1 MTDEGMGD
9 VVFKDYDERDDGKL
23 VYSIVENGKTPF
35 RLTEKG
41 EMSFAQGDPAT
52 LGLRIDY
59 EAASFITISV
69 MGTDTG
75 DPQDDPVVGLTVVG
89 PYNIYVC
96 NRNDPPVLFPT
107 TVSVK
112 ENSPKGYF
120 VGTPLP
126 YLEQDVGQE
135 LTFTIEGGNIP
146 QDMAQKIKP
155 IFGRDGAGMKDRGA
169 WWDVTEF
176 VVLGPFVQPKTT
188 GCGIKASNIA
198 GLENVVGD
206 TWFPEGGRSW
216 FEQQEECTQAM
227 VDASQCDTLS
237 VNPEPSTAT
246 KELKWTTWKT
256 GSAGKINFQRAASPT
271 MGGNMDAATAYAA
284 VYLYADADKNEVKM
298 GVGSDDGIMTWVNG
312 EEIAELSPYR
322 VCRDGVTRAANTAP
336 VDLVK
341 GENIVL
347 MKVTDRDGGW
357 GAMLSL
363 ADVEGVFA
371 SNVRL
376 NATEIAQIEGRF
388 HSEAVFAF
396 SPAQV
401 GQLVVN
407 QPEHV
412 DYEYQKSYTLTVR
425 ATDNGL
431 GALSDTARVNIQI
444 DDVNE
449 APELTGVLAIH
460 VDENNCGK
468 GNPWDGTCT
477 GATSIGNVGS
487 FDLEDDTK
495 ASLNTQFKISSS
507 SLFQI
512 SQQGNIQLQPG
523 KVLDYEDESEHTF
536 IVMVQ
541 DSGGLLVSS
550 PYTVKV
556 RNTNDPLLL
565 QANQHRVVDE
575 NTPTGGKI
583 GAPLVAKDS
592 DLPPLCVFPFTYKS
606 TTYSSCSDM
615 GANGEPQ
622 AFLWC
627 AHDTVYKSGNEG
639 PSGTWSKCPEPQM
652 FQFRIKAQDKAG
664 LFVVGR
670 ETGQLAVGEFGKLD
684 FETKRAYTITVEAVD
699 CGGLAGDC
707 DLAFSG
713 NNRISTQQVSIAV
726 RDINEAPALSD
737 ARISVLENAGAYEP
751 IGQPVVGTDP
761 DVFVEQKL
769 RYTIESGNDDMLFEI
784 EGCSGQVSLSKRGEV
799 IDFEARRRYKL
810 GIQVEDRN
818 GLSDTATAIIEV
830 LDVNEPPLFDRQ
842 AFDVDENSAV
852 GTLVGELAPA
862 FDPDYP
868 MDSTVSTADTDCV
881 EWSSVGAV
889 SATATFD
896 FALDTGTKKSCR
908 ATSDVDSAHS
918 WCYVKQG
925 ADAFAKE
932 MCSHQDVKY
941 ALTAGNADGRFAID
955 ADSGAITLARA
966 TLNYERAI
974 QHVVRVSA
982 CDWMGVDGAAVQ
994 HSAFHWSNRIG
1005 KSYDHGSGLC
1015 TQAWVVIKVNDVN
1028 DQPQIM
1034 GRSLVARSVQE
1045 NAETGFVLDGPAF
1058 MARDEDADKMYWSVK
1073 AGDGY
1078 DRFNINAKGEIYVD
1092 LRNGATLDFEQ
1103 RTGYV
1108 VEFVGRDREVATN
1121 EFVKMHSGKVTIN
1134 LRDVNEAP
1142 VLEDQSGTISEDAAP
1157 GTQVGPTAG
1166 GADSGCL
1173 FEVKDQDAAQ
1183 TYEWTL
1189 SGGNTNTAFV
1199 VSPVA
1204 NSAGTKAQVSVGLT
1218 QLSQLKYM
1226 DFESSNRNTYALQVK
1241 VRDMAT
1247 QSQEGVSALV
1257 ASATCTVTVVDANEA
1272 PTFPTDAD
1280 YTRTVPEDA
1289 NGGENNKVYGGKG
1302 VLANDQDSGDEAE
1315 LTYAIDIAN
1324 SGPFASFFAIDS
1336 KTAIL
1341 TVKHPG
1347 SNTAEPFDYEDLTQ
1361 RADGY
1366 KVVVTATDPAGASA
1380 SVTVRVDVTDINEA
1394 PVLGHQWRGVPETAL
1409 QGASVGSVIAAHDQ
1423 DLDGNQRLTYTLD
1436 MNQTHGEERGFG
1448 DEVNGTWLFG
1458 MTNFGQIYVN
1468 RGPSEGYVNLNLDA
1482 AQPWYRNLTVCVTD
1496 SGFPSPNEQSSQT
1509 TCSTV
1514 SIEVLEANEPPYLPK
1529 GRITTIPENLAP
1541 GSVVGEPL
1549 TVGRQCNASVD
1560 YNDRR
1565 GCGAFD
1571 PDEDDVLYYSIIG
1584 GDDMNLFQ
1592 IGRETGVLQVR
1603 AGAVVDYEKRT
1614 QFDIKIQVE
1623 DWCPDNRCK
1632 AQRYKGNL
1640 TISTTYTVQ
1649 VTDVNEAPTLVGSA
1663 CEIEE
1668 RAPTDTPCEHSA
1680 LNPKVS
1686 TLVTDQD
1693 ANDDSHT
1700 FSFRV
1705 GSGDFAQETAD
1716 GTFKMDEKTGVIYST
1731 GKVLDYETKPLYRLV
1746 VVAFDKG
1753 GLASNEV
1760 KVDVVLTNVND
1771 PPKLD
1776 DRYVRRLPENSFK
1789 GYRVGAPLPG
1799 SDQDANDRVLY
1810 SLTGDNCWASDVTG
1824 AKGGSSAYRPPF
1836 SAGRVESAGQKKQ
1849 VSFEVK
1855 APNGATISIRSDR
1868 DDDRSSYQI
1877 ALGEAGNTVSMIK
1890 RCDTNGVCK
1899 DCGWD
1904 SIFPRP
1910 PVLEELNYTMRTV
1923 QAYETARAGTSASGT
1938 VKRHKT
1944 LTLGDFGLKDANG
1957 KANCDDD
1964 TTDLTCEGSSWAGSS
1979 QAGSVITLN
1988 VPDSNDGK
1996 ASNGGK
2002 DYDFTITK
2010 IQVKKSAAATRAYA
2024 YDLPLAGDAGRTQEP
2039 MMLLVD
2045 LADPA
2050 VVASG
2055 KLSNLATAQ
2064 CAAISSEDACSA
2076 PCSWDTASSTCGSEL
2091 SQLEIRGGTQIRRVG
2106 GTNTLYSSKSS
2117 AGRGLPLY
2125 RATWGRGPT
2134 HYYRSNHGTTTS
2146 KFLEVYAENDWIV
2159 EDGYDHWS
2167 CSDRKD
2173 AATCNPDGDTMCSW
2187 SGGKCKRKDVY
2198 SGPGSWSVAC
2208 DNNSPGGSRSPI
2220 KLVKAGH
2227 KSKAKHYYLGKYVGM
2242 ASLDACSDACR
2253 MEDGC
2258 RYFSFR
2264 ASDGSCYSVQT
2275 TNPSAS
2281 GYTADA
2287 TLSLFEM
2294 NTGYDLDSSFST
2306 CSIRQRSNIHS
2317 SGYYNPIPPRLL
2329 YNWRQMA
2336 QLGSAVVFNNP
2347 EALKWT
2353 DYAFKLKIKSG
2364 DNDWI
2369 GVQFRRTDNK
2379 NYYTYEMGVEI
2390 SARRLKKTVN
2400 GVTTILKELVPSGCP
2415 ASTKT
2420 CANKKPRHCTDIL
2433 ELNKEA
2439 TSGVYTI
2446 NPDNGK
2452 EDFKVYCD
2460 MDTEPTGPGGPW
2472 DGKSNPWTVIMR
2484 RNKNSKTS
2492 FYRTWYDYEEGFPA
2506 QQHTQRIVQ
2515 NSWTYSTNSNQG
2527 GVGGHISG
2535 SGQRRFPGGNQGLSE
2550 AVAFARSKGHRPGH
2564 ELHYIRN
2571 LNGWLYMYGAGS
2583 LGGRRVLNEETGEE
2597 EEHPDDAKATKAMEA
2612 NGRQLSGRKGR
2623 NLCRPWRP
2631 PRYGIK
2637 TWRFWPVSDA
2647 SARDAVDSGTFSTN
2661 GTPNNANSKH
2671 GFWLGLSRIRRF
2683 YNGNGWMQLRVDLQ
2697 EGGSH
2702 GSAQYNYFA
2711 VGSRGDRFRLYVYH
2725 YHTPAGA
2732 NYIGNGLGYHH
2743 HRRFTSRDVDND
2755 SWGGNCASRFL
2766 GGWWYG
2772 RCHVSNL
2779 LGVNERHDYARGK
2792 SWRHWRSYYVS
2803 IDRVQMAVRPRPGFR
2818 PITACSPSTC
2828 HRQDHARSYHRNHWY
2843 DLEVKA
2849 VRDRLQVL
2857 IGGSSV
2863 FDVKDASLTKGTV
2876 ALWNAANHYSEF
2888 KEIQIDSLSPDEGVG
2903 GPTIDIDAKTG
2914 RVNRR
2919 ALISTGH
2926 GDAATDDSAPPS
2938 SFTFTTWIYKNTDQG
2953 ASTNTPNHNQAI
2965 VGNLLR
2971 IQSASGDLYM
2981 KPPGVAIDKTFGWN
2995 LVAQEAESSQ
3005 QALAMLGY
3013 KFGKTTDAS
3022 FNLGPQQSY
3031 ANGDYQEVAITW
3043 CCPKGST
3050 SCSSNNDNRC
3060 LDEETGLAGPGSTRN
3075 FVRFSVSDEIFV
3087 DKRDE
3092 KHSDF

>member
-1 MTDEGMGD
+1 M
-9 VVFKDYDERDDGKL
+9 
-23 VYSIVENGKTPF
+23 
-35 RLTEKG
+35 
-41 EMSFAQGDPAT
+41 
-52 LGLRIDY
+52 
-59 EAASFITISV
+59 
-69 MGTDTG
+69 
-75 DPQDDPVVGLTVVG
+75 
-89 PYNIYVC
+89 
-96 NRNDPPVLFPT
+96 
-107 TVSVK
+107 
-112 ENSPKGYF
+112 
-120 VGTPLP
+120 
-126 YLEQDVGQE
+126 
-135 LTFTIEGGNIP
+135 
-146 QDMAQKIKP
+146 
-155 IFGRDGAGMKDRGA
+155 
-169 WWDVTEF
+169 
-176 VVLGPFVQPKTT
+176 
-188 GCGIKASNIA
+188 
-198 GLENVVGD
+198 
-206 TWFPEGGRSW
+206 
-216 FEQQEECTQAM
+216 
-227 VDASQCDTLS
+227 
-237 VNPEPSTAT
+237 
-246 KELKWTTWKT
+246 
-256 GSAGKINFQRAASPT
+256 
-271 MGGNMDAATAYAA
+271 
-284 VYLYADADKNEVKM
+284 
-298 GVGSDDGIMTWVNG
+298 
-312 EEIAELSPYR
+312 
-322 VCRDGVTRAANTAP
+322 
-336 VDLVK
+336 
-341 GENIVL
+341 
-347 MKVTDRDGGW
+347 
-357 GAMLSL
+357 
-363 ADVEGVFA
+363 
-371 SNVRL
+371 
-376 NATEIAQIEGRF
+376 
-388 HSEAVFAF
+388 
-396 SPAQV
+396 
-401 GQLVVN
+401 
-407 QPEHV
+407 
-412 DYEYQKSYTLTVR
+412 
-425 ATDNGL
+425 
-431 GALSDTARVNIQI
+431 
-444 DDVNE
+444 
-449 APELTGVLAIH
+449 
-460 VDENNCGK
+460 
-468 GNPWDGTCT
+468 
-477 GATSIGNVGS
+477 
-487 FDLEDDTK
+487 
-495 ASLNTQFKISSS
+495 
-507 SLFQI
+507 
-512 SQQGNIQLQPG
+512 
-523 KVLDYEDESEHTF
+523 
-536 IVMVQ
+536 
-541 DSGGLLVSS
+541 
-550 PYTVKV
+550 
-556 RNTNDPLLL
+556 
-565 QANQHRVVDE
+565 
-575 NTPTGGKI
+575 
-583 GAPLVAKDS
+583 
-592 DLPPLCVFPFTYKS
+592 
-606 TTYSSCSDM
+606 
-615 GANGEPQ
+615 
-622 AFLWC
+622 
-627 AHDTVYKSGNEG
+627 
-639 PSGTWSKCPEPQM
+639 
-652 FQFRIKAQDKAG
+652 
-664 LFVVGR
+664 
-670 ETGQLAVGEFGKLD
+670 
-684 FETKRAYTITVEAVD
+684 
-699 CGGLAGDC
+699 
-707 DLAFSG
+707 
-713 NNRISTQQVSIAV
+713 
-726 RDINEAPALSD
+726 
-737 ARISVLENAGAYEP
+737 
-751 IGQPVVGTDP
+751 
-761 DVFVEQKL
+761 
-769 RYTIESGNDDMLFEI
+769 
-784 EGCSGQVSLSKRGEV
+784 
-799 IDFEARRRYKL
+799 
-810 GIQVEDRN
+810 
-818 GLSDTATAIIEV
+818 
-830 LDVNEPPLFDRQ
+830 
-842 AFDVDENSAV
+842 
-852 GTLVGELAPA
+852 
-862 FDPDYP
+862 
-868 MDSTVSTADTDCV
+868 
-881 EWSSVGAV
+881 
-889 SATATFD
+889 
-896 FALDTGTKKSCR
+896 
-908 ATSDVDSAHS
+908 
-918 WCYVKQG
+918 
-925 ADAFAKE
+925 
-932 MCSHQDVKY
+932 
-941 ALTAGNADGRFAID
+941 
-955 ADSGAITLARA
+955 
-966 TLNYERAI
+966 
-974 QHVVRVSA
+974 
-982 CDWMGVDGAAVQ
+982 
-994 HSAFHWSNRIG
+994 
-1005 KSYDHGSGLC
+1005 
-1015 TQAWVVIKVNDVN
+1015 
-1028 DQPQIM
+1028 
-1034 GRSLVARSVQE
+1034 
-1045 NAETGFVLDGPAF
+1045 
-1058 MARDEDADKMYWSVK
+1058 
-1073 AGDGY
+1073 
-1078 DRFNINAKGEIYVD
+1078 
-1092 LRNGATLDFEQ
+1092 
-1103 RTGYV
+1103 
-1108 VEFVGRDREVATN
+1108 
-1121 EFVKMHSGKVTIN
+1121 
-1134 LRDVNEAP
+1134 
-1142 VLEDQSGTISEDAAP
+1142 
-1157 GTQVGPTAG
+1157 
-1166 GADSGCL
+1166 
-1173 FEVKDQDAAQ
+1173 
-1183 TYEWTL
+1183 
-1189 SGGNTNTAFV
+1189 
-1199 VSPVA
+1199 
-1204 NSAGTKAQVSVGLT
+1204 
-1218 QLSQLKYM
+1218 
-1226 DFESSNRNTYALQVK
+1226 
-1241 VRDMAT
+1241 
-1247 QSQEGVSALV
+1247 
-1257 ASATCTVTVVDANEA
+1257 
-1272 PTFPTDAD
+1272 
-1280 YTRTVPEDA
+1280 
-1289 NGGENNKVYGGKG
+1289 
-1302 VLANDQDSGDEAE
+1302 
-1315 LTYAIDIAN
+1315 
-1324 SGPFASFFAIDS
+1324 
-1336 KTAIL
+1336 
-1341 TVKHPG
+1341 
-1347 SNTAEPFDYEDLTQ
+1347 
-1361 RADGY
+1361 
-1366 KVVVTATDPAGASA
+1366 
-1380 SVTVRVDVTDINEA
+1380 
-1394 PVLGHQWRGVPETAL
+1394 
-1409 QGASVGSVIAAHDQ
+1409 
-1423 DLDGNQRLTYTLD
+1423 
-1436 MNQTHGEERGFG
+1436 
-1448 DEVNGTWLFG
+1448 
-1458 MTNFGQIYVN
+1458 
-1468 RGPSEGYVNLNLDA
+1468 
-1482 AQPWYRNLTVCVTD
+1482 
-1496 SGFPSPNEQSSQT
+1496 
-1509 TCSTV
+1509 
-1514 SIEVLEANEPPYLPK
+1514 
-1529 GRITTIPENLAP
+1529 
-1541 GSVVGEPL
+1541 GEPL

-1705 GSGDFAQETAD
+1705 GSGAFAQETAD

-1760 KVDVVLTNVND
+1760 KVDVMLTNVND

-1849 VSFEVK
+1849 VSFEVQ

-2064 CAAISSEDACSA
+2064 CASISSEDACSA

-2981 KPPGVAIDKTFGWN
+2981 KPPGVAIDKTFWMEPRRSGGRVVPTGAGHARLQVRKDHGRVVQPWPAAVVREWRLPRGGHH
-2995 LVAQEAESSQ
+2995 LV
-3005 QALAMLGY
+3005 L
-3013 KFGKTTDAS
+3013 
-3022 FNLGPQQSY
+3022 PQGVHVVLLKQRQSVSRR
-3031 ANGDYQEVAITW
+3031 GD
-3043 CCPKGST
+3043 
-3050 SCSSNNDNRC
+3050 
-3060 LDEETGLAGPGSTRN
+3060 GPGRPRLNTQLRPLFRFGRDLRRQTR
-3075 FVRFSVSDEIFV
+3075 R
-3087 DKRDE
+3087 